1 MTTIKHKLK
10 SSRANGKMSG
20 PAWEIAELFPDQGD
34 WTVEDYLELPGNRLI
49 EYCDGVLEF
58 LPMPTTL
65 HQWIV
70 LYLWE
75 ALKDFTGGWD
85 GLGLALTAPLI
96 VRLRAGKFR
105 EPDIVFMLASHKH
118 RAHEDYWE
126 GADLVVEVPSKG
138 AKARRH
144 DFVTKQREYA
154 RAGIP
159 EYWIVDSKLK
169 QITVLRLKDKKYEVH
184 GVFKSG
190 EQATSRL
197 LPGFGVD
204 VAAVFAGP

>member
-1 MTTIKHKLK
+1 MSTVKQKLK
-10 SSRANGKMSG
+10 SSRANGKLSG

-49 EYCDGVLEF
+49 EYSDGVLEF
-58 LPMPTTL
+58 LPMPTTM

-70 LYLWE
+70 TVLLQ
-75 ALKDFTGGWD
+75 ALLQFTGGWS
-85 GLGLALTAPLI
+85 GLGLALPAPLRI
-96 VRLRAGKFR
+96 RLHKRKFR
-105 EPDIVFMLASHKH
+105 EPDIAFMVTAHRS
-118 RAHEDYWE
+118 RAHEEFWE
-126 GADLVVEVPSKG
+126 GADLVIEVPSKG
-138 AKARRH
+138 VEARHH
-144 DFVTKQREYA
+144 DLVTKRREYA

-159 EYWIVDSKLK
+159 EYWIVDRKLK

-184 GVFKSG
+184 GLFKPG

-204 VAAVFAGP
+204 VSAVFAGP